1 LGFFITINLKTDWR
15 IAVILILR
23 KGTTNEETERLKEM
37 LRTQGYLVKE
47 ISSEE
52 EKILGIVGKGYKET
66 TYYEQLPGVE
76 RAVPISKPY
85 KLVSREL
92 HPAPSIVKVG
102 DVAIGGDRLVVIAGP
117 CGVEDRKRT
126 LEIARTVRKHGAVL
140 FRAGAFKPR
149 TSPYSFQGLG
159 EEGLKILQEVREE
172 TGLGIV
178 TEVTSPSQAD
188 LMVKYVDV
196 VQIGARN
203 MQNFELLKCVGRI
216 GKPVLLKRGLAATME
231 EWLMSAEYILSEGND
246 QVILCERGIRTF
258 ERYTRNTLDLTAVP
272 VIKKL
277 THLPII
283 VDPSHATG
291 LREKVSPMARAS
303 IAAGADGLII
313 EVHTEPDKALS
324 DGPQSLY
331 PEQFEQLMRDLYVI
345 APVVGKQLDY
355 AYLDKA
361 ALMKPERGTGSVP
374 SDVVYSGVP
383 GSFSQKACLQFFGT
397 EVPIRNL
404 SSFREVFK
412 AVDGGQASFGV
423 VPVENSLTGSIH
435 ENYDLLL
442 EYDLKIVG
450 ELTLRIKHNLL
461 GTENAS
467 IGKLER
473 IYSHPQVFQQCREY
487 LEQHPEWDLVAAKD
501 TASAVQRVK
510 EGGDPN
516 EAAIAGEEADRVYQM
531 TVLKEGIETNP
542 RNFTRFVVI
551 SRNEF
556 LPGPKNKSSLIYS
569 VSDKPGALFETLRI
583 FAENDINL
591 VKLESRPSHSRP
603 WEYLFYADLDIDI
616 TEESR
621 RHILEALM
629 DKTEFFKLLGSYQK
643 GA

>member
-1 LGFFITINLKTDWR
+1 M
-15 IAVILILR
+15 ILILL

-47 ISSEE
+47 ISSED

-361 ALMKPERGTGSVP
+361 ALMKPKRGTGSVP
-374 SDVVYSGVP
+374 ADVVYSGVP

-461 GTENAS
+461 GTEDAS
-467 IGKLER
+467 IDKLER

-556 LPGPKNKSSLIYS
+556 LPGPKNKASLIYS

-629 DKTEFFKLLGSYQK
+629 DKTEFLKLLGSYQK

>member
-1 LGFFITINLKTDWR
+1 
-15 IAVILILR
+15 VILIL
-23 KGTTNEETERLKEM
+23 KKKATAEQMERLKDV
-37 LRTQGYLVKE
+37 LRSEGYLVKE
-47 ISSEE
+47 IAGVD
-52 EKILGIVGKGYKET
+52 EKILGVVGTMYKET
-66 TYYEQLPGVE
+66 AFYESLPGVE

-92 HPAPSIVKVG
+92 HPSPSVIKVG
-102 DVAIGGDRLVVIAGP
+102 DVTIGGDRLVVIAGP

-126 LEIARTVRKHGAVL
+126 LDIARTVRKHGAVL
-140 FRAGAFKPR
+140 FRGGAFKPR

-159 EEGLKILQEVREE
+159 EEGLKILREVREE
-172 TGLGIV
+172 TGLGVV
-178 TEVTSPSQAD
+178 TEITSPSQAD

-196 VQIGARN
+196 VQVGARN
-203 MQNFELLKCVGRI
+203 MQNFELLKSVGRI
-216 GKPVLLKRGLAATME
+216 GKPVLLKRGLSATIE
-231 EWLMSAEYILSEGND
+231 EWLMSAEYVLSEGND

-291 LREKVSPMARAS
+291 IREKVSPMARAS

-345 APVVGKQLDY
+345 APVVGKQVDY

-361 ALMKPERGTGSVP
+361 AIMKPRKGKGKAAP
-374 SDVVYSGVP
+374 MVVYSGVP
-383 GSFSQKACLQFFGT
+383 GSFSHKACLQFFGT
-397 EVPIRNL
+397 EVPIRECTC
-404 SSFREVFK
+404 FREVFDSV
-412 AVDGGQASFGV
+412 AGEQAAFGV
-423 VPVENSLTGSIH
+423 IPVENSLTGSIH

-442 EYDLKIVG
+442 EYDIRIVG

-461 GTENAS
+461 AHLDSS
-467 IGKLER
+467 IEGIER
-473 IYSHPQVFQQCREY
+473 VYSHPQVFQQCREY
-487 LEQHPEWDLVAAKD
+487 LDKHPGWDQIACKD
-501 TASAVQRVK
+501 TATAVRKV
-510 EGGDPN
+510 EEAGDAK
-516 EAAIAGEEADRVYQM
+516 EAAIAGIGAVQTRRM
-531 TVLKEGIETNP
+531 MVLKEGIETNP

-551 SRNEF
+551 SKNES

-583 FAENDINL
+583 FAENNINL
-591 VKLESRPSHSRP
+591 VKLESRPIHSRP
-603 WEYLFYADLDIDI
+603 WEYLFYADLEVDV
-616 TEESR
+616 TEDSR
-621 RHILEALM
+621 RHILEGLM
-629 DKTEFFKLLGSYQK
+629 SKTEFFKFLGSYQK
-643 GA
+643 GTEVSP

>member
-1 LGFFITINLKTDWR
+1 M
-15 IAVILILR
+15 ILILR
-23 KGTTNEETERLKEM
+23 KGATDDTMEKLKEI
-37 LRTQGYLVKE
+37 LRSEEYLIKEIGGVKE
-47 ISSEE
+47 R
-52 EKILGIVGKGYKET
+52 ILGIVGKMYKET
-66 TYYEQLPGVE
+66 TYYESLPGVE
-76 RAVPISKPY
+76 KAVPISKPY

-92 HPAPSIVKVG
+92 HPVSSIIRVG
-102 DVAIGGDRLVVIAGP
+102 DVEIGGDRLVVIAGP

-126 LEIARTVRKHGAVL
+126 IEIARTVRKHGAVL

-159 EEGLKILQEVREE
+159 EEGLKILREAREE

-178 TEVTSPSQAD
+178 SEITSPSQAD

-196 VQIGARN
+196 VQVGARN
-203 MQNFELLKCVGRI
+203 MQNFELLKSVGRI
-216 GKPVLLKRGLAATME
+216 GKPVLLKRGLSATIE

-258 ERYTRNTLDLTAVP
+258 EPYTRNTLDLTAVP
-272 VIKKL
+272 VIKSL

-291 LREKVSPMARAS
+291 LRDKVSPMARAA

-361 ALMKPERGTGSVP
+361 AVMKPRPEAGKASTGA
-374 SDVVYSGVP
+374 VYSGVP
-383 GSFSQKACLQFFGT
+383 GSFSHKACLQFFGT
-397 EVPIRNL
+397 DVPVHNC
-404 SSFREVFK
+404 SSFREVFDMVNRGE
-412 AVDGGQASFGV
+412 ATFGV
-423 VPVENSLTGSIH
+423 IPVENSLAGSIH

-442 EYDLKIVG
+442 EYDLKITG
-450 ELTLRIKHNLL
+450 ELTLRIKHHLI
-461 GTENAS
+461 GHKNAS
-467 IGKLER
+467 IVELER
-473 IYSHPQVFQQCREY
+473 IYSHPQGFQQCTEY
-487 LEQHPEWDLVAAKD
+487 LEQHPDWKLVPCENTAA
-501 TASAVQRVK
+501 AVLRVK
-510 EGGDPN
+510 EGGDPK
-516 EAAIAGEEADRVYQM
+516 EAAIAGREAEQIYHM

-551 SRNEF
+551 SRESP
-556 LPGPKNKSSLIYS
+556 LPGPRNKSSLIFS

-583 FAENDINL
+583 FAENNVNL
-591 VKLESRPSHSRP
+591 VKLESRPIHSRP
-603 WEYLFYADLDIDI
+603 WEYLFYADLEVDVTD
-616 TEESR
+616 ESK
-621 RHILEALM
+621 RHILEGIRSR
-629 DKTEFFKLLGSYQK
+629 TEFLKFLGSYSK
-643 GA
+643 GMQENH